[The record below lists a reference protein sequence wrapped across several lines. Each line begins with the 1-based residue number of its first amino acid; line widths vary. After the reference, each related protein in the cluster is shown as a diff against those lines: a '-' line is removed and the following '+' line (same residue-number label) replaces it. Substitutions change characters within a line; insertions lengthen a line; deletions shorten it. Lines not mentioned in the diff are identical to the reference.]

1 MTKGIQLGLQ
11 YRFRFS
17 VSNINGQSDYS
28 EHSYIFA
35 LSPPSTPPQPIFVS
49 ATNSEVTL
57 GFQPSKNDYGTKISN
72 YKLFIDQEGDGAS
85 TFTQI
90 TAYSTFASQ
99 FTLTALNS
107 NIGPAG
113 KTYRV
118 RI

>member
-1 MTKGIQLGLQ
+1 L
-11 YRFRFS
+11 
-17 VSNINGQSDYS
+17 VSSMRVTGVQTS
-28 EHSYIFA
+28 A
-35 LSPPSTPPQPIFVS
+35 LPI
-49 ATNSEVTL
+49 E
-57 GFQPSKNDYGTKISN
+57 
-72 YKLFIDQEGDGAS
+72 LFIDQEGDGAS

-90 TAYSTFASQ
+90 TAYSSFASQ